1 MQIVWL
7 IHYGPAGR
15 DVQLNVFRFCMH
27 KIMARGLVN
36 WHCMRKSYSVTSSH
50 ATSKERNVQPSSL
63 ETRFLRDRV
72 LITPFRLARGLAQGG
87 AQCTAACS
95 IV

>member
-72 LITPFRLARGLAQGG
+72 LITPFIRAQ
-87 AQCTAACS
+87 S
-95 IV
+95 F